1 MFTGCKKSLENII
14 ARKDQFLLIL
24 YISFNTYIVPL
35 EIFKT
40 KIQATKKAHFR
51 ALICIIIYFKDS
63 PVVCI
68 GGKWGKITP
77 DGFEEIPDYIPLD
90 VGDPYGL
97 LDGSWND
104 YSNDYIQAEI
114 ISRANYNQKPDT
126 EADRIIKDLLYL
138 CAWYKL
144 EKECRSPL
152 LIIYIYS
159 HWIIIYSVI
168 TTLAD
173 KLAHAHFPV
182 SCGLLK
188 NLFICFTYM

>member
-1 MFTGCKKSLENII
+1 M
-14 ARKDQFLLIL
+14 KDILKQIEEFMQRFPDATTQEKRDFLNCL
-24 YISFNTYIVPL
+24 
-35 EIFKT
+35 KDG
-40 KIQATKKAHFR
+40 R
-51 ALICIIIYFKDS
+51 AYDYTIS

-77 DGFEEIPDYIPLD
+77 DGFEEVPDYIPSD
-90 VGDPYGL
+90 IGDPYGL

-144 EKECRSPL
+144 ELQKIEKQ
-152 LIIYIYS
+152 IDDD
-159 HWIIIYSVI
+159 
-168 TTLAD
+168 T
-173 KLAHAHFPV
+173 
-182 SCGLLK
+182 
-188 NLFICFTYM
+188 N

>member
-1 MFTGCKKSLENII
+1 M
-14 ARKDQFLLIL
+14 KDILKQIEEFMQRFPDATTQEKRDFLNCL
-24 YISFNTYIVPL
+24 
-35 EIFKT
+35 KDG
-40 KIQATKKAHFR
+40 R
-51 ALICIIIYFKDS
+51 AYDYTIS

-77 DGFEEIPDYIPLD
+77 DGFEEVPDYIPPD
-90 VGDPYGL
+90 VGDPCGL

-144 EKECRSPL
+144 ELQKIEKQ
-152 LIIYIYS
+152 IDDD
-159 HWIIIYSVI
+159 
-168 TTLAD
+168 T
-173 KLAHAHFPV
+173 
-182 SCGLLK
+182 
-188 NLFICFTYM
+188 N

>member
-1 MFTGCKKSLENII
+1 MKDILKQIEEFMQRFPDATTQEKRDFLNCLKDGRAYDYTII
-14 ARKDQFLLIL
+14 
-24 YISFNTYIVPL
+24 
-35 EIFKT
+35 
-40 KIQATKKAHFR
+40 
-51 ALICIIIYFKDS
+51 CKDS

-144 EKECRSPL
+144 ELQKIEKQ
-152 LIIYIYS
+152 IDDD
-159 HWIIIYSVI
+159 
-168 TTLAD
+168 T
-173 KLAHAHFPV
+173 
-182 SCGLLK
+182 
-188 NLFICFTYM
+188 N